1 MSELRRIS
9 VFDTTLRDGEQ
20 APGNAMNADQ
30 KLEVALA
37 IEQLGVDLIETG
49 FPAASSTD
57 FKATRMMSER
67 LVTARLASFCRSV
80 PKDVEVA
87 VEAGGTER
95 HQIQLLATGSDL
107 HLEHKRGITRAQAYA
122 EVRRAVEVAK
132 GLGVTDISVGIEDA
146 SRGELDLL
154 RGYVDLAL
162 EAGATTLAL
171 GETSGCMVPAE
182 FGELT
187 GRVREWLPASVV
199 LSIHCHD
206 DFGLAVANTLAG
218 LEAGA
223 DEMQVTLGGIGERAG
238 NAALEELAAVLL
250 YKGAHYGF
258 TTGIRTERLHA
269 AYQVLTRAISMPTP
283 RNKAIFGEY
292 AFATQAGIHQAGML
306 AKPETYEYLE
316 PTRVGRERS
325 MLVGRHSGRA
335 ILTHLLDQLGVTADN
350 ALLDELYHDYI
361 ASREGGECDELHVV
375 RESLSRRFARQ
386 ESAAVRQESAVVA
399 APAMESVR

>member
-1 MSELRRIS
+1 MTAE
-9 VFDTTLRDGEQ
+9 
-20 APGNAMNADQ
+20 Q

-37 IEQLGVDLIETG
+37 IESLGVDVIETG
-49 FPAASSTD
+49 FPAASHTD

-67 LVTARLASFCRSV
+67 LKGARLASFCRSV

-95 HQIQLLATGSDL
+95 HQIQLLVTGSDL
-107 HLEHKRGITRAQAYA
+107 HLEHKRGITREQAYS
-122 EVRRAVEVAK
+122 EVRAAVKVAK
-132 GLGVTDISVGIEDA
+132 ELGVTDISIGIEDA
-146 SRGELDLL
+146 SRGEHDLL
-154 RGYVDLAL
+154 RGYCEIAV

-171 GETSGCMVPAE
+171 GETSGCMVPGE
-182 FGELT
+182 FADLT
-187 GRVREWLPASVV
+187 HAVRQWIPASTT

-238 NAALEELAAVLL
+238 NAALEELAAVLV
-250 YKGAHYGF
+250 YKAEHYGF
-258 TTGIRTERLHA
+258 TTAIRTERLYA

-292 AFATQAGIHQAGML
+292 SFATQAGIHQAGML
-306 AKPETYEYLE
+306 ARPETYEYLE

-325 MLVGRHSGRA
+325 MLVGRHSGRG
-335 ILTHLLDQLGVTADN
+335 ILAHLLDQLDVPATPE
-350 ALLDELYHDYI
+350 LLDELYHEYI
-361 ASREGGECDELHVV
+361 ASRSGGECDELHVV
-375 RESLSRRFARQ
+375 RASLAERFAQ
-386 ESAAVRQESAVVA
+386 
-399 APAMESVR
+399 PAGAGAR